1 MKYTKEHEWISVELD
16 IATIGVTDYA
26 QNQLNDVVFVE
37 LPDIGME
44 VIKGEYFA
52 VIESVKAASDIFAP
66 ISGEVIEVNEKLSEH
81 PELVNYDP
89 QGEGW
94 IVKIRIFNKDE
105 LIDLMKLENI
115 SEHGHLKFIIRII
128 GKLNDLHIYLLKTK
142 IEIKYHEYFT
152 KAYPNI
158 EEFRLKLNNPD
169 GNDIEICFNAL
180 YALLLLR
187 LKKTEISAE
196 TNNAMTT
203 FSNLLAYLSVKYK
216 QNQN

>member
-1 MKYTKEHEWISVELD
+1 MIIAEQKKRTNIAEYILYMWQIEDIIRVYKLD
-16 IATIGVTDYA
+16 I
-26 QNQLNDVVFVE
+26 E
-37 LPDIGME
+37 LINKNIIEKFDQP
-44 VIKGEYFA
+44 
-52 VIESVKAASDIFAP
+52 ESVKREI
-66 ISGEVIEVNEKLSEH
+66 KLWYS
-81 PELVNYDP
+81 
-89 QGEGW
+89 
-94 IVKIRIFNKDE
+94 E